1 MKNLDVGDVVA
12 LAKQLSF
19 EIEMVLAKENY
30 GVDLQEEWNQKGPRV
45 MVRFL
50 VDQVATED
58 FDVRKTALIQ
68 NVERLKS
75 WLNQDEY
82 DYQKRHPRHINEMG
96 GSVPARRV
104 SMHKHCEDFIAL
116 CKKDVHEVME
126 LYDLCGLTAEQSQA
140 IVNQPIET
148 IVFDEKNPDHTVLV
162 EANRNEKS
170 NKKKT
175 TDYEQRMMGG
185 GVGLKF

>member
-12 LAKQLSF
+12 LAKQLCF
-19 EIEMVLAKENY
+19 EIEAVLTKNNY
-30 GVDLQEEWNQKGPRV
+30 GVDLEEEWNQKGPRM

-50 VDQVATED
+50 VDQVTNED
-58 FDVRKTALIQ
+58 FDVRRTTLIQ

-75 WLNQDEY
+75 WLHQDEY
-82 DYQKRHPRHINEMG
+82 DYQKRHPHHINDIG

-116 CKKDVHEVME
+116 CKKDVHDVME

-140 IVNQPIET
+140 IVNQPIKS
-148 IVFDEKNPDHTVLV
+148 IVFDEKNPTHTVAV
-162 EANRNEKS
+162 EANRNEKN
-170 NKKKT
+170 NKRKT
-175 TDYEQRMMGG
+175 TDHEQRMMGG
-185 GVGLKF
+185 GVGMKF

>member
-1 MKNLDVGDVVA
+1 MHTKTGLCFCV
-12 LAKQLSF
+12 Q
-19 EIEMVLAKENY
+19 
-30 GVDLQEEWNQKGPRV
+30 
-45 MVRFL
+45 
-50 VDQVATED
+50 TE
-58 FDVRKTALIQ
+58 TPGY
-68 NVERLKS
+68 N
-75 WLNQDEY
+75 
-82 DYQKRHPRHINEMG
+82 P
-96 GSVPARRV
+96 SVSLGPARPCAV
-104 SMHKHCEDFIAL
+104 L